1 MAKKLPVGKP
11 KTRWF
16 LPWIRGYQVAWL
28 RPDLLAGVTLTALL
42 LPQAIGYARIA
53 NMPPS
58 AALAMVPV
66 SLAVY
71 GCAGGSLHLVVAT
84 NSAISLT
91 SAATIA
97 QFDGPPVD
105 LSMALA
111 LTAGVIL
118 LAAGLLRLGFLAD
131 FMARPVMEGFLMGLA
146 LIIFVNQLPDLL
158 GVPSEKDGFV
168 ATALA
173 FAREL
178 PEINPWSAL
187 IGVSALGLMFGLSKA
202 LPRFPGSLIAVVLGI
217 VAVRLFGLEDLGVRT
232 VGDLPPMDLNPRLP
246 SVDGK
251 TLVAMAPAA
260 LGIAVIAL
268 GESISAG
275 RKIAAKHDYEI
286 TPSREMRGLGL
297 SNLAAGLVGGFAVSG
312 SLSAS
317 QVNEAAGAKTPVSIF
332 TAAILFLAVAYL
344 AASTIESLP
353 IPVLAAVIIQAIQPM
368 LRPSPLLRI
377 ARLVRTDFALA
388 LITLVAVLL
397 APILH
402 ALLGA
407 VLLSLSWLLYRTT
420 LPRAVA
426 LGIAPG
432 EEGFDALERNPGAVA
447 IPGLLIFRLEA
458 PLFFANA
465 RQMELALL
473 QLLRDYDA
481 KAVVIDMEFSFRLD
495 STTVE
500 TLHQLLEKL
509 REQHVTVYL
518 ARMHA
523 PVREVIERSRI
534 VDRIG
539 KENILNTI
547 GEAVQRYREP

>member
-275 RKIAAKHDYEI
+275 RKIAAKHDRSPPAEKC
-286 TPSREMRGLGL
+286 
-297 SNLAAGLVGGFAVSG
+297 AAW
-312 SLSAS
+312 AS
-317 QVNEAAGAKTPVSIF
+317 PTSPRDSWEDSPCR
-332 TAAILFLAVAYL
+332 
-344 AASTIESLP
+344 AASPRPRSTRQRAPRHRFRSSRRRSSSWRWP
-353 IPVLAAVIIQAIQPM
+353 ISPP
-368 LRPSPLLRI
+368 RPSSPC
-377 ARLVRTDFALA
+377 
-388 LITLVAVLL
+388 
-397 APILH
+397 P
-402 ALLGA
+402 
-407 VLLSLSWLLYRTT
+407 SPSS
-420 LPRAVA
+420 PR
-426 LGIAPG
+426 
-432 EEGFDALERNPGAVA
+432 
-447 IPGLLIFRLEA
+447 
-458 PLFFANA
+458 
-465 RQMELALL
+465 
-473 QLLRDYDA
+473 
-481 KAVVIDMEFSFRLD
+481 
-495 STTVE
+495 
-500 TLHQLLEKL
+500 
-509 REQHVTVYL
+509 
-518 ARMHA
+518 
-523 PVREVIERSRI
+523 
-534 VDRIG
+534 
-539 KENILNTI
+539 
-547 GEAVQRYREP
+547 